1 MRSVVEVVAP
11 RMAKLTDNFR
21 NKMQLL
27 DDVNTKNQKKIRQL
41 ERQVK
46 DRDDKIAQMSD
57 EIAQLRQIKQQFEEM
72 QGLKK
77 SDEIFDDM
85 MKNNKIN
92 IDQLKVIHDQ
102 LKSDWD

>member
-1 MRSVVEVVAP
+1 
-11 RMAKLTDNFR
+11 
-21 NKMQLL
+21 
-27 DDVNTKNQKKIRQL
+27 
-41 ERQVK
+41 
-46 DRDDKIAQMSD
+46 
-57 EIAQLRQIKQQFEEM
+57 M

-102 LKSDWD
+102 LKSDWDQETEVKIQEQLDSA